1 MQAQSDLISRS
12 EEKAATW
19 MAHHAVVITRIA
31 LGLIYVWFGV
41 LKFEPGLSEAEDL
54 ARRTLAAVTLGLLP
68 PNLCLYGLAIWECA
82 IGVSLLLGR
91 FLKVAIFL
99 LFLQLI
105 GTFLPLLLFPEET
118 WKAFPFAPTL
128 EGQYII
134 KNFALIASAT
144 VIGATLMGGKIVAN
158 AYVARWAERLERYRN
173 RVRGRPP
180 RQNSEMLHSSVVS
193 QK

>member
-180 RQNSEMLHSSVVS
+180 RQNSEMLH
-193 QK
+193 

>member
-1 MQAQSDLISRS
+1 MEAQSDLICRS
-12 EEKAATW
+12 EEKAAAW

-31 LGLIYVWFGV
+31 LGLIYLWFGV

-54 ARRTLAAVTLGLLP
+54 ARRTLAAVTLGLLS
-68 PNLCLYGLAIWECA
+68 PNLCLYGLAVWECA

-91 FLKVAIFL
+91 FLKVAIVL

-134 KNFALIASAT
+134 KNFALIASAM
-144 VIGATLMGGKIVAN
+144 VVGATLMGGKIVAN
-158 AYVARWAERLERYRN
+158 AYVARWAERLERHRN
-173 RVRGRPP
+173 RVRDRAPS
-180 RQNSEMLHSSVVS
+180 QSSEMLH
-193 QK
+193 